1 VKRQVN
7 LREERRRSG
16 VQGVA
21 GVQEALARKTQFNAN
36 RAHPELLDSF
46 SLYIPRLPSL
56 GCNPFMAPRI
66 RTAFVLGAGLGTRL
80 RPLTDLVPKPL
91 LPIFGKPIITFA
103 LDHLIAYGVERF
115 VINSHHLAAQISR
128 LFNPNS
134 NEQELGPTG
143 RVGSYRGKEVQLIY
157 EPALLETG
165 GGIWNAASL
174 IGDEPFFVYSGDVL
188 TDLDLGRLVDA
199 HFSSGCEV
207 TLALRTTGLGTDIS
221 FDTGTG
227 LVVDVRQIL
236 KSGIAGVYDFANVSI
251 WSSAAIAQIPP
262 DKKISFIP
270 VLVDWIR
277 QGGRVGGAV
286 LEEDSWFN
294 VGNRSEYLRLHRVI
308 AREGWRPAYLTEANW
323 PASIDPAAKVSPG
336 AEISDDSWVG
346 ANSLIESDAKLRN
359 AIAWPNSIIRT
370 RVELTECIVAGR
382 EVGEG
387 IFDQYD
393 FV

>member
-1 VKRQVN
+1 
-7 LREERRRSG
+7 
-16 VQGVA
+16 
-21 GVQEALARKTQFNAN
+21 
-36 RAHPELLDSF
+36 
-46 SLYIPRLPSL
+46 
-56 GCNPFMAPRI
+56 MAPRI

-91 LPIFGKPIITFA
+91 LPIFGKPIITFV

-115 VINSHHLAAQISR
+115 VVNSHHLA
-128 LFNPNS
+128 
-134 NEQELGPTG
+134 ELLRQFFPT
-143 RVGSYRGKEVQLIY
+143 GSYRGKQVQLIY

-165 GGIWNAASL
+165 GGIRNAAGL
-174 IGDEPFFVYSGDVL
+174 IGDGPFFVYSGDLL
-188 TDLDLGRLVDA
+188 TDLDLERLADS

-207 TLALRTTGLGTDIS
+207 TLALRTTGLGTDVS
-221 FDTGTG
+221 FDAGTS
-227 LVVDVRQIL
+227 LIVDVRQML
-236 KSGIAGVYDFANVSI
+236 KSGIAGSYDFANVSV
-251 WSSAAIAQIPP
+251 WDPVAVAQIPP
-262 DKKISFIP
+262 DQKVSFIP

-277 QGGRVGGAV
+277 RGGRVGGAV
-286 LEEDSWFN
+286 LEEGSWFN

-308 AREGWRPAYLTEANW
+308 ARERWHPAYLSDPHW
-323 PASIDPAAKVSPG
+323 PASIDPGAKVGPG

-346 ANSLIESDAKLRN
+346 ANSLIESAAKLRN

-387 IFDQYD
+387 VFDQCD